1 MFPEFEFVN
10 HSFGEFIT
18 KSLYLL
24 FFKVSYYFLQHSMF
38 KIIRYVVIV
47 FALSLMPAILSKR
60 DSGTGVF
67 LWILW
72 NFLEHLFSEHLWAIA
87 FTRLGGYHIQ
97 SNSSVKTLV
106 KISQQTFTSSKST
119 VEALEKGVKYVQ
131 I

>member
-47 FALSLMPAILSKR
+47 FALSLMPAILSKKR
-60 DSGTGVF
+60 LWHRCFPVNFVKF
-67 LWILW
+67 LRTP
-72 NFLEHLFSEHLWAIA
+72 FLQNTPGRLLLEFSAM
-87 FTRLGGYHIQ
+87 
-97 SNSSVKTLV
+97 SNRNSFDVG
-106 KISQQTFTSSKST
+106 
-119 VEALEKGVKYVQ
+119 A
-131 I
+131 